1 MQTVVII
8 VPENVTSDELMGYF
22 QKVINDLRKREE
34 QATNEQTRPVYP
46 AFIFGESLSSFN
58 PIPTIDME
66 INRVCKNLISKLG
79 DVVPGNQVVWS
90 ANFFKSFYNA
100 ADNDITREVIEFIAN
115 IDDSKR
121 GLLRYY
127 NLEFLIDICKS
138 MCER

>member
-1 MQTVVII
+1 MQPVIII
-8 VPENVTSDELMGYF
+8 VPKNVTTDQLKGYF
-22 QKVINDLRKREE
+22 QKVINDLRKYEE
-34 QATNEQTRPVYP
+34 QANNEQTRSVCPT
-46 AFIFGESLSSFN
+46 FIFEDAFN
-58 PIPTIDME
+58 PIPTIDIE

-115 IDDSKR
+115 IEDSNR